1 MKRRTW
7 LTGGV
12 AASAAAAGA
21 GWSWWH
27 SQVSADAASAA
38 PAADIWSLRFER
50 PEGGEVAL
58 NALRGKP
65 LLLNFWATWCPP
77 CLKEMPLLDAFQREH
92 AARGWQVLGLTVDSS
107 MAPVREY
114 LARLPMGFGIGLAGV
129 DGIDLSRVLGNANGT
144 LPFTVVFN
152 RQGLPVQKKIGPV
165 LADELNGWARD
176 HSG

>member
-92 AARGWQVLGLTVDSS
+92 AAQGWQVL
-107 MAPVREY
+107 A
-114 LARLPMGFGIGLAGV
+114 
-129 DGIDLSRVLGNANGT
+129 
-144 LPFTVVFN
+144 
-152 RQGLPVQKKIGPV
+152 
-165 LADELNGWARD
+165 
-176 HSG
+176 

>member
-1 MKRRTW
+1 MKRRDW

-12 AASAAAAGA
+12 AASAAVAGA
-21 GWSWWH
+21 GWSWWR
-27 SQVSADAASAA
+27 SQASPDAASAA
-38 PAADIWSLRFER
+38 PADIWSLRFER

-58 NALRGKP
+58 AALRGKP

-92 AARGWQVLGLTVDSS
+92 AAQGWQVLGLTVDAS

-129 DGIDLSRVLGNANGT
+129 EGIDLSRVLGNMNGT

-152 RQGLPVQKKIGPV
+152 KKGLPVHKKIGPV

-176 HSG
+176 YSA

>member
-1 MKRRTW
+1 MKRRSW
-7 LTGGV
+7 LTVGV

-21 GWSWWH
+21 GWSWWR
-27 SQVSADAASAA
+27 SQASPDAASAA
-38 PAADIWSLRFER
+38 PADIWSLRFER

-58 NALRGKP
+58 AALRGKP

-92 AARGWQVLGLTVDSS
+92 AAQGWQVLGLTVDAS

-129 DGIDLSRVLGNANGT
+129 EGIDLSRVLGNMNGT

-152 RQGLPVQKKIGPV
+152 KKGLPVHKKIGPV

-176 HSG
+176 YSA

>member
-1 MKRRTW
+1 MRRRSW
-7 LTGGV
+7 LTVGV

-21 GWSWWH
+21 GWSWWR
-27 SQVSADAASAA
+27 SQASPDAASAA
-38 PAADIWSLRFER
+38 PADIWSLRFER

-58 NALRGKP
+58 AALRGKP

-92 AARGWQVLGLTVDSS
+92 AAQGWQVLGLTVDAS

-129 DGIDLSRVLGNANGT
+129 EGIDLSRVLGNMNGT

-152 RQGLPVQKKIGPV
+152 KKGLPVQKKIGPV
-165 LADELNGWARD
+165 LAEELNGWARD
-176 HSG
+176 YSA

>member
-1 MKRRTW
+1 MKRRSLFTV
-7 LTGGV
+7 GV

-21 GWSWWH
+21 GWSWWR
-27 SQVSADAASAA
+27 SQPAPEAASAA
-38 PAADIWSLRFER
+38 PAAGLWSLRFER
-50 PEGGEVAL
+50 PEGGEVVLA
-58 NALRGKP
+58 ALRGKP

-92 AARGWQVLGLTVDSS
+92 AAQGWQVLGLTVDAS

-129 DGIDLSRVLGNANGT
+129 EGIDLSRVLGNAHGT

-152 RQGLPVQKKIGPV
+152 TKGLPVQTKIGPV
-165 LADELNGWARD
+165 LANELSAWARD
-176 HSG
+176 YAS

>member
-1 MKRRTW
+1 MKRRSW
-7 LTGGV
+7 LTVGV

-21 GWSWWH
+21 GWSWWR
-27 SQVSADAASAA
+27 SKAGPDAAGDT
-38 PAADIWSLRFER
+38 PVADIWSLRFER

-58 NALRGKP
+58 AALRGKP

-92 AARGWQVLGLTVDSS
+92 AAQGWQVLGLTVDAS
-107 MAPVREY
+107 MPPVREY
-114 LARLPMGFGIGLAGV
+114 LARLPVAFGIGLAGV
-129 DGIDLSRVLGNANGT
+129 EGIDLSRVLGNANGT

-152 RQGLPVQKKIGPV
+152 KNGVPVQKKIGPV
-165 LADELNGWARD
+165 LEDELSAWGRD